1 MFYAAAAESL
11 SLVQGE
17 IEELSLAAEGE
28 YRSVRCRQRHAILL
42 IIPCLESPAITEVPL

>member
-1 MFYAAAAESL
+1 MFYASAAESL

-28 YRSVRCRQRHAILL
+28 YRSVLL
-42 IIPCLESPAITEVPL
+42 SVVGYGH

>member
-17 IEELSLAAEGE
+17 IEELSIAAEGE
-28 YRSVRCRQRHAILL
+28 YRSVTL
-42 IIPCLESPAITEVPL
+42 IMHWGDHSLHPV

>member
-1 MFYAAAAESL
+1 MQLMFYAAAAESL

-28 YRSVRCRQRHAILL
+28 YRSVF
-42 IIPCLESPAITEVPL
+42 SFNVPMADYSSHLV